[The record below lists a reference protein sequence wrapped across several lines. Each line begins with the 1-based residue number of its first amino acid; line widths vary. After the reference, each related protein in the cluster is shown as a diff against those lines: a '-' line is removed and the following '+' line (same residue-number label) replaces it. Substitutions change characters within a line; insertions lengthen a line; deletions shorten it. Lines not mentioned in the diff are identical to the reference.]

1 MIHFLPYKSLEFG
14 RIRPMKTFQRIVM
27 VLGTAILTVFLSV
40 GVVDAKSGC
49 CSGHDGVSCGAG
61 PQGNGRVICND
72 GWTGSSCLYS
82 EMVMCGGSSTTTS
95 TYSPAPVV
103 NTPAPTPIPTIIP
116 TPKPTPPPTHT
127 PTPTPTPT
135 PSTSPSPELTTTPT
149 PSPDSEESEVLG
161 ESDTME
167 TTTSEAVGGLSA
179 LGFTGWLG
187 YKGLKKVLSKLL
199 N

>member
-27 VLGTAILTVFLSV
+27 VLGTAILAVFLSI
-40 GVVDAKSGC
+40 VVVEAKSGC
-49 CSGHDGVSCGAG
+49 CSGHGGVSCGAG
-61 PQGNGRVICND
+61 PQGNGHVICND

-82 EMVMCGGSSTTTS
+82 EMVMCGGSSTSTT

-103 NTPAPTPIPTIIP
+103 TTPAPTPIPTIIP
-116 TPKPTPPPTHT
+116 TPEPTLPPTHM
-127 PTPTPTPT
+127 PTPTPTPNA
-135 PSTSPSPELTTTPT
+135 STSPSPELTPT
-149 PSPDSEESEVLG
+149 SSPESEEGEVLG
-161 ESDTME
+161 KSDTTE